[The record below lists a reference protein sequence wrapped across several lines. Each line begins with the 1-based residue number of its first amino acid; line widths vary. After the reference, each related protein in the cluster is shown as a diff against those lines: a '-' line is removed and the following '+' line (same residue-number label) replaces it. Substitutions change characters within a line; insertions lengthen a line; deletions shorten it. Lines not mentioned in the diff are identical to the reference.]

1 MNDSEQTRRSFL
13 NRTTAVSAGLL
24 AAPLFVPASVLGL
37 DGATAPS
44 ERISMGLIG
53 CGNHGCGWNLDRM
66 FANNDQQV
74 IAVCDVDSKH
84 LANGQAKV
92 NQHYSKKLA
101 RDYRCATYSDF
112 RDLINDRTIDA
123 VAVVTPD
130 HWHVIP
136 AMMAL
141 KAGKHVICEKPLTLT
156 IAEGRA
162 LADVAKDSNL
172 VFQTASEN
180 RSVETYIRLVELVRA
195 GVFGEIKKVKI
206 LLPHGNRHRRN
217 VNGSSTPP
225 PPELDYEMWQGQAPV
240 MPYCVSRVHYDFR
253 WNLAYSGGVITDWG
267 AHMIDLAHWATGNER
282 TGPVEAEG
290 EGEFPSRDAVWNT
303 AHQFHMHYRYAS
315 GLKTELFTDAPGLK
329 FEGSDGWVLSRGW
342 RAAPETWKTNKPELL
357 STVLAE
363 EQQLRRPRTDGAGG
377 EHMEFTDAIKE
388 GREAYAPAEVGHR
401 TISVAHIGNIAMQL
415 GRKLRWDPEQEE
427 FMDDDEANTMLS
439 RKQREPWSIKSI
451 DSWLNVG

>member
-1 MNDSEQTRRSFL
+1 
-13 NRTTAVSAGLL
+13 
-24 AAPLFVPASVLGL
+24 
-37 DGATAPS
+37 
-44 ERISMGLIG
+44 
-53 CGNHGCGWNLDRM
+53 
-66 FANNDQQV
+66 
-74 IAVCDVDSKH
+74 
-84 LANGQAKV
+84 
-92 NQHYSKKLA
+92 
-101 RDYRCATYSDF
+101 
-112 RDLINDRTIDA
+112 
-123 VAVVTPD
+123 
-130 HWHVIP
+130 
-136 AMMAL
+136 
-141 KAGKHVICEKPLTLT
+141 
-156 IAEGRA
+156 
-162 LADVAKDSNL
+162 
-172 VFQTASEN
+172 
-180 RSVETYIRLVELVRA
+180 
-195 GVFGEIKKVKI
+195 VFGEIKKVKI

-217 VNGSSTPP
+217 VNGSITPP

-253 WNLAYSGGVITDWG
+253 WKLAYSGGVITDWG